1 MGPMVRTKLSAVT
14 GPTLGC
20 FIYAGGVKITAY
32 NNHRSAP
39 FLRALVT
46 NHNEVY
52 SLEGSRR
59 AIQLTTQS
67 YARHC
72 RWHKKNVR
80 GSFALLHL
88 DRLQVA
94 DQVVDSQL

>member
-1 MGPMVRTKLSAVT
+1 MPLPAPLLAASSMR
-14 GPTLGC
+14 
-20 FIYAGGVKITAY
+20 GGVKITAY

-94 DQVVDSQL
+94 D